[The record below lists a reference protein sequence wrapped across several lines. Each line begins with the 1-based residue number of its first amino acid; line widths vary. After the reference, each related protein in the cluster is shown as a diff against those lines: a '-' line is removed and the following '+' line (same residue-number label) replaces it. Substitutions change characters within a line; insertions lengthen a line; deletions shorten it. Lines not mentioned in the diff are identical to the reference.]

1 VQSLIGQFALQHA
14 GAGLFS
20 VPLLA
25 GHAASSQLWG
35 VGQADNCL
43 GVRHGE
49 PGKQFVQ
56 DCSGSGIACCSFAHF
71 SEVDSQKWIRIL
83 SMPNASPKSFLQS
96 AASRMVSSSGNNLMS
111 TAKQDVEHLLN
122 KLPDNSSVEDIQYH
136 LYVLDKVRRG
146 LEDARTNGTISQE
159 EVETRLSKWLTE

>member
-1 VQSLIGQFALQHA
+1 
-14 GAGLFS
+14 
-20 VPLLA
+20 
-25 GHAASSQLWG
+25 
-35 VGQADNCL
+35 
-43 GVRHGE
+43 
-49 PGKQFVQ
+49 
-56 DCSGSGIACCSFAHF
+56 
-71 SEVDSQKWIRIL
+71 
-83 SMPNASPKSFLQS
+83 MPNASPKSFLQS